1 MFLEHKH
8 LLRQP
13 YTKDPFPSPGFQVP
27 LGRGTIVQPGSDL
40 TIVTYGATV
49 EKSRQASLALA
60 SSSGAS
66 IEIIDLRSLI
76 PWDKDLVA
84 ESVAR
89 TSRVLVV
96 HEDVY
101 TCGFGAEVAAWI
113 SEHCFTDLDAPVRR
127 VGAADTWVGYEPTL
141 ERAIL
146 PQVDDIV
153 AAARGTLEF

>member
-1 MFLEHKH
+1 
-8 LLRQP
+8 
-13 YTKDPFPSPGFQVP
+13 
-27 LGRGTIVQPGSDL
+27 VQPGTDL

-49 EKSRQASLALA
+49 EKCRQAALSL
-60 SSSGAS
+60 GAS
-66 IEIIDLRSLI
+66 VEIIDLRSLI
-76 PWDKDLVA
+76 PWDKELVC

-89 TSRVLVV
+89 TSRLLVV

-101 TCGFGAEVAAWI
+101 TCGFGAEVAAWV

-127 VGAADTWVGYEPTL
+127 VGATDTWVGYEPTL

>member
-1 MFLEHKH
+1 VV
-8 LLRQP
+8 R
-13 YTKDPFPSPGFQVP
+13 
-27 LGRGTIVQPGSDL
+27 PGSDL

-49 EKSRQASLALA
+49 EKSRQAASLLE
-60 SSSGAS
+60 SEDDAS

-76 PWDKDLVA
+76 PWDHEMVA
-84 ESVAR
+84 ASVAR
-89 TSRVLVV
+89 TSRVVVV

-113 SEHCFTDLDAPVRR
+113 GEHCFTDLDAPVRR
-127 VGAADTWVGYEPTL
+127 VAATDTWVAYEPTL

-153 AAARGTLEF
+153 TAVRTTLEF